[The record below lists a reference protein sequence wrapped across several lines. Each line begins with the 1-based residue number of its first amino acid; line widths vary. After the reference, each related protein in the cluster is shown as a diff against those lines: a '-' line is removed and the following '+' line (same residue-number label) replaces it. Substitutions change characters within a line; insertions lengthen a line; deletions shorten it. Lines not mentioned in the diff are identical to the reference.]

1 MIFLGDFSILIF
13 LGVSSNSNCS
23 SFFVIFVG
31 FETSFLTDF
40 LDGFISSSSSTELSF
55 YKVLM
60 LVLENES
67 VTVFTK
73 VSLGDL
79 FFWILEIIKKE
90 RNIGIKLIVSMLI
103 S

>member
-1 MIFLGDFSILIF
+1 
-13 LGVSSNSNCS
+13 
-23 SFFVIFVG
+23 
-31 FETSFLTDF
+31 
-40 LDGFISSSSSTELSF
+40 
-55 YKVLM
+55 M

-79 FFWILEIIKKE
+79 FFLILEIIKKE